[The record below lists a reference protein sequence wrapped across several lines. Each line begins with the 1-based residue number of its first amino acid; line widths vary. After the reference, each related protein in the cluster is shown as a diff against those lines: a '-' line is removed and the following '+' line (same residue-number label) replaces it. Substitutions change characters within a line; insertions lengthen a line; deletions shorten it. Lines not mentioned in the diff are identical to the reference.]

1 MLSLSNVE
9 EGKQMEEKEIVWV
22 DIFGNEVKRD
32 VYQITGPGADT
43 MKYREELK

>member
-1 MLSLSNVE
+1 MK

-32 VYQITGPGADT
+32 VYQITGADADT